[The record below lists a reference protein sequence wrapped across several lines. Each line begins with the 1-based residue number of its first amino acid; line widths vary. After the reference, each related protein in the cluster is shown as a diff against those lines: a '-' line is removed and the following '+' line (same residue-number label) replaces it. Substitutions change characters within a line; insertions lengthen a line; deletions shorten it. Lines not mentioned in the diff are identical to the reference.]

1 MYIGTTKAAKI
12 LKISTSAIRS
22 LVSSGRV
29 KGAYKPG
36 RNWII
41 PLFNGM
47 PIISRGKRGPKPKW
61 YKRIPAKTKIHVNRN
76 NIGKNKNKKPRDL
89 IPVISVKNTN
99 DNVYGY
105 SVKIN
110 GPCEIIYRPQK
121 PLDCSAVLWI
131 ETFSQVQVQLT
142 NPNKKS
148 KQQPFKKSNLKLVGD
163 YSFLVNAV

>member
-1 MYIGTTKAAKI
+1 MYIGTTEAAKI

-47 PIISRGKRGPKPKW
+47 PIISKGKRGPKPKW
-61 YKRIPAKTKIHVNRN
+61 CKRIPAKTKIHVNRN

-110 GPCEIIYRPQK
+110 GPCEIIYRPEK
-121 PLDCSAVLWI
+121 PLDCSAALWI
-131 ETFSQVQVQLT
+131 ETFSQVKVQLT

-148 KQQPFKKSNLKLVGD
+148 EQKSNSKLVRD
-163 YSFLVNAV
+163 YSFIVNAV

>member
-1 MYIGTTKAAKI
+1 MYVGTTEAAKI
-12 LKISTSAIRS
+12 LKISTSAMRC

-29 KGAYKPG
+29 KGAYKAG

-61 YKRIPAKTKIHVNRN
+61 CRIIPAKTKIHVNRN
-76 NIGKNKNKKPRDL
+76 NIRKNTNKKLEDL
-89 IPVISVKNTN
+89 IPVISVKNRN

-105 SVKIN
+105 SIKIN

-121 PLDCSAVLWI
+121 PLDCHAALWI
-131 ETFSQVQVQLT
+131 ETFSQVQVQLN

-148 KQQPFKKSNLKLVGD
+148 KQKSNSKLVGD
-163 YSFLVNAV
+163 YSFVVNAV